1 MMGLFALIVA
11 LCATTGHAI
20 ATSDIFDRSLTSSL
34 KAKDVARDVEAE
46 RLEAERLETERV
58 EAERVGAEVAA
69 EAERL
74 EAEAAARLTRPMAN
88 FLAKDNAE
96 AERLEAERLETERLE
111 AERVE
116 AERVEAERL
125 EAEAAADVKTLTRPM
140 ANFLAK
146 DNDIAAEVRRTT
158 MASVLKLV
166 ALYARREHVIVAPD
180 RPLARKGKDR
190 DVADVLFASMYG
202 SADDVASEALALA
215 ERKAAAEAERDEML
229 DETEQLRASVARAE
243 AAALALAAS
252 TAAAEKGV
260 ESLLGEMEALRAT
273 AARADAAE
281 RKLEATTVE
290 LGTLREARATVVA
303 EREDEFV
310 ETIEAATAESIA
322 AKRRVAELE
331 DALAALDLMLASA
344 ARDAAAATERADAE
358 AARAATNAADAAR
371 ERDAK
376 LAAEAEAALAREQ
389 ADRASDAATATQA
402 KLAEAKREV
411 AVGRTKKDAS
421 GTGAKIVELE
431 GERAGARNRVLP
443 PLRDEL
449 DLARD
454 VVALFRRLRVVFF
467 ARVRSILTALKLA
480 LVVFCRAILVSLDDV
495 S

>member
-34 KAKDVARDVEAE
+34 KAKDVARDV
-46 RLEAERLETERV
+46 
-58 EAERVGAEVAA
+58 
-69 EAERL
+69 
-74 EAEAAARLTRPMAN
+74 
-88 FLAKDNAE
+88 E

-215 ERKAAAEAERDEML
+215 ERMAAAEAERDEML

-260 ESLLGEMEALRAT
+260 ELLLGEMEALRAT

-290 LGTLREARATVVA
+290 LGTLREARATVVS

-331 DALAALDLMLASA
+331 DAPAALDLMLANA
-344 ARDAAAATERADAE
+344 ARDAAAASERADAE

-389 ADRASDAATATQA
+389 ADRASDAATQA

-421 GTGAKIVELE
+421 GTGANIVELE